1 MAQKGLVRGIKAID
15 CGLDPQWGE
24 PRNMAGKAAR
34 LFRDADSLNY
44 GHPSQHLF
52 KDAADR
58 STQTHTPDET
68 IAMMDKFG
76 VERAIIGVH
85 EENADET
92 LKIME
97 PDFETVAECNA
108 AAPGI
113 LMRLTDLDYPE
124 IHVDCDARPK
134 LAARM

>member
-1 MAQKGLVRGIKAID
+1 MQEIFVAMAIMG
-15 CGLDPQWGE
+15 CGD
-24 PRNMAGKAAR
+24 AGAAC
-34 LFRDADSLNY
+34 
-44 GHPSQHLF
+44 
-52 KDAADR
+52 
-58 STQTHTPDET
+58 
-68 IAMMDKFG
+68 
-76 VERAIIGVH
+76 
-85 EENADET
+85 ET

-134 LAARM
+134 LAARMRVNSLG